1 MKQAAQNRWK
11 MLKIQMGQGFFKVVR
26 KEVVDLSD
34 FANAVE
40 ILWKVV
46 LITVIVQIDLTQTF
60 LIPHTMLSRTCLH
73 TLRLVYRKANSIP
86 RSTFFEIL
94 LPSSSTDVCI

>member
-46 LITVIVQIDLTQTF
+46 LITFTV
-60 LIPHTMLSRTCLH
+60 
-73 TLRLVYRKANSIP
+73 
-86 RSTFFEIL
+86 
-94 LPSSSTDVCI
+94 TD